1 VGRTGGLRK
10 HKDAKPGERYRNY
23 WCSRAAQSKAMC
35 AYSNGHSAPKRE
47 AAILEYLGQYSDP
60 KRVKELLGATQRH
73 ETKKKETELQRTER
87 RLSELEADFEKNLDL
102 LKRGVLN
109 EGEFTKANEGRRA
122 EMVHLDTD
130 KDELAQWLN
139 RQQESQHAVETL
151 PQRIGSFL
159 EDFRT
164 LDTRRAKAMLQGILM
179 AAHVSRE
186 GEIELEFR

>member
-1 VGRTGGLRK
+1 
-10 HKDAKPGERYRNY
+10 
-23 WCSRAAQSKAMC
+23 
-35 AYSNGHSAPKRE
+35 
-47 AAILEYLGQYSDP
+47 
-60 KRVKELLGATQRH
+60 VKELLGATQRH